1 MIDYKKLG
9 RVLDSGDQ
17 TKIDTLINV
26 DTSPLISQYDR
37 RFERHGFVEVK
48 DNKHHLKMRDD
59 ARSVFQITKSIAL
72 DEINWLVGV
81 ISKLLSDDTEERLK
95 KENDLIREDAQVDLL
110 TKDKKLADIVFEKDN
125 RIKELGIVNEEHQ
138 KLNGKLREQVRV
150 AEGELSIIKGIG
162 NNSPEMKKL
171 VAELKE
177 VKADNRKL
185 AEQVDVL
192 THTPNTLRKKG
203 LM

>member
-26 DTSPLISQYDR
+26 DTSPLISQYDK
-37 RFERHGFVEVK
+37 RFERHGFIEVK
-48 DNKHHLKMRDD
+48 DNKYHLKMRDD

-95 KENDLIREDAQVDLL
+95 KEIELVREDAQVEILRR
-110 TKDKKLADIVFEKDN
+110 DKINND
-125 RIKELGIVNEEHQ
+125 HQ

-162 NNSPEMKKL
+162 NNSPEMRKL
-171 VAELKE
+171 QAELKE
-177 VKADNRKL
+177 VKADNKKL